1 MFNHV
6 NEAEVAAKQR
16 EIFNRERQLE
26 IEQEALDAAIE
37 ANRYDGEALMYRVYY
52 PKKS

>member
-1 MFNHV
+1 LHTETEMFTNFI
-6 NEAEVAAKQR
+6 EVEMVTMQR

-37 ANRYDGEALMYRVYY
+37 ARGYDGAAF
-52 PKKS
+52 